1 MMRVCSLSAPGLCT
15 HECFCLEGPSSGVS
29 SASVASAYLSGSDFS
44 TTSGKAFM
52 TRVPEP
58 QLGKGSSSRLP
69 STCADRTS
77 LSSFHENVRPTRAEG
92 HVSILRLQAKAGTQ
106 QMVAKHPD
114 VGRNPELHGTWVNG
128 IRRQQ
133 EDRGL

>member
-15 HECFCLEGPSSGVS
+15 HECFCLEGPSSGVP
-29 SASVASAYLSGSDFS
+29 SASVASVCLSGLDFS
-44 TTSGKAFM
+44 NTSGKAFM
-52 TRVPEP
+52 TRVPDP
-58 QLGKGSSSRLP
+58 QRGKGSSSRLP
-69 STCADRTS
+69 STCADRTTVIMS
-77 LSSFHENVRPTRAEG
+77 RECDPTRAEG
-92 HVSILRLQAKAGTQ
+92 HISILRLQAKIGTQ

-128 IRRQQ
+128 VRRQQ